1 MNYFTKVLK
10 YGLDYTYY
18 GVLNIVFN
26 ILYAIFSALA
36 FVSFIPMLDV
46 LFKQTKGVY
55 IKPEYFGISN
65 IREYLEDYFNY
76 YISRQL
82 ETDISSTLILVVG
95 IVIFFFLMKNLFNY
109 LALYNI
115 TFVKNG
121 LLKNLRGKLY
131 SKVVSMPISYFLN
144 KKKGDLMSRI
154 TADIL
159 EIQTSYL
166 SILELMV
173 REPLTILFTLI
184 VMFTISPELTLFVIL
199 FIPISGFII
208 SIIGKK
214 LRKDSKEVQQQQSNF
229 LSMIDETISGQ
240 KVIKSFLSE
249 SFFNQ
254 KFDSINEMLYKFSN
268 KVINRKNLAGPFSEF
283 MGILVIGV
291 LLWFGGKMV
300 LINETISGTTFIVFM
315 GLAYNILTPAKNLSK
330 SFYSI
335 KKGNAAAER
344 VFEIIEFKPENDSN
358 RDQLL
363 ETFIDKIEF
372 KNVDFSFGQT
382 KILDKISFTIK
393 KGESV
398 ALVGSSGSGK
408 TTIANLLNGF
418 YNSDSGSISIDGM
431 EISSITRESLYKKIS
446 IVTQESILFNDTIM
460 NNIRIGDLD
469 SIDGDIINAAK
480 EANAHEFILEQNEK
494 YDTNIGDYG
503 GKLSGGQKQRITIA
517 RAMLKSPSILIL
529 DEATSSLD
537 SESEKHVQ
545 SAIENLMNQRTVF
558 VIAHRLSTV
567 HNASKILVLDNGKI
581 VQEGKHEELVNI
593 DGLYKQLHK
602 MQFRT

>member
-10 YGLDYTYY
+10 YGLEYSYFA
-18 GVLNIVFN
+18 VLNILFN

-46 LFKQTKGVY
+46 LFKQTKKVY
-55 IKPEYFGISN
+55 EVPEYSGIGN
-65 IREYLEDYFNY
+65 IREYAENYFNY
-76 YISRQL
+76 YISKQL
-82 ETDISSTLILVVG
+82 ETDISTTLIIVVS
-95 IVIFFFLMKNLFNY
+95 IVIFFFLMKNVFNY
-109 LALYNI
+109 LALFNI

-121 LLKNLRGKLY
+121 LLKKLRESLY
-131 SKVVSMPISYFLN
+131 SKVLVMPIPYFIN

-208 SIIGKK
+208 SIIGKR

-229 LSMIDETISGQ
+229 LSIIDETISGQ

-249 SFFNQ
+249 SFFSR
-254 KFDSINEMLYKFSN
+254 KFDKINHLLYKYSN

-291 LLWFGGKMV
+291 LLWFGGRMV
-300 LINETISGTTFIVFM
+300 LVSESISGTTFIVFM

-344 VFEIIEFKPENDSN
+344 VFEIIEYDKYSNDWTRNIEIEEFK
-358 RDQLL
+358 
-363 ETFIDKIEF
+363 DKISFQDLEF
-372 KNVDFSFGQT
+372 SYGES
-382 KILDKISFTIK
+382 KILDGITFTIK

-408 TTIANLLNGF
+408 STIANLLNGF
-418 YNSDSGSISIDGM
+418 FSADSGSLLIDGIN
-431 EISSITRESLYKKIS
+431 ISDIKRESLYKNIS
-446 IVTQESILFNDTIM
+446 IVTQESILFNDNIF
-460 NNIRIGDLD
+460 NNIKIGNLD
-469 SIDGDIINAAK
+469 AEKEDIIRAAK
-480 EANAHEFILEQNEK
+480 EANAHEFIEEQINGYE
-494 YDTNIGDYG
+494 TVIGDYG
-503 GKLSGGQKQRITIA
+503 NKLSGGQKQRLTIA

-537 SESEKHVQ
+537 SKSEKKIQ
-545 SAIENLMNQRTVF
+545 DAINKLMQGKTSLI
-558 VIAHRLSTV
+558 IAHKFSTIKKCD
-567 HNASKILVLDNGKI
+567 KIILIDKGRI
-581 VQEGKHEELVNI
+581 IAQGTHEELINSNSS
-593 DGLYKQLHK
+593 YKNMNELQI
-602 MQFRT
+602 

>member
-1 MNYFTKVLK
+1 MSYFIRVLK
-10 YGLDYTYY
+10 YGIEYYNY
-18 GVLNIVFN
+18 GVLNIFFN

-46 LFKQTKGVY
+46 LFKQTKTVY
-55 IKPEYFGISN
+55 TEPEYGGFNN
-65 IREYLEDYFNY
+65 ILEYTEDYFNY
-76 YISRQL
+76 YLSNQL

-121 LLKNLRGKLY
+121 LLKNLRENLY
-131 SKVVSMPISYFLN
+131 SKVLNMPISYFLN

-173 REPLTILFTLI
+173 REPLTIIFTLI
-184 VMFTISPELTLFVIL
+184 VMFTISPQLTLFVTI

-229 LSMIDETISGQ
+229 LSIIDETISGQ

-249 SFFNQ
+249 NFFHN
-254 KFDSINEMLYKFSN
+254 KFKSINNLLYRFSN

-300 LINETISGTTFIVFM
+300 LISETISGTTFIVFM

-344 VFEIIEFKPENDSN
+344 VFEIIEYNKNKYDENRTLDFKKFKKNI
-358 RDQLL
+358 
-363 ETFIDKIEF
+363 TFN
-372 KNVDFSFGQT
+372 NVEFSFGEV
-382 KILDKISFTIK
+382 KILDKISFTIN

-418 YNSDSGSISIDGM
+418 FGPTSGNILIDDISISN
-431 EISSITRESLYKKIS
+431 ITKESLYRNIS
-446 IVTQESILFNDTIM
+446 IVTQESILFNDTIL
-460 NNIRIGDLD
+460 NNIRIGNLEA
-469 SIDGDIINAAK
+469 SKEDIIEASK
-480 EANAHEFILEQNEK
+480 EANAHEFIQEQLNS
-494 YDTNIGDYG
+494 YDTTIGDFG
-503 GKLSGGQKQRITIA
+503 NNLSGGQKQRLTIA
-517 RAMLKSPSILIL
+517 RAILKSPSILIL

-537 SESEKHVQ
+537 SESEKKIQ
-545 SAIENLMNQRTVF
+545 NAIDKLMHGKTSLI
-558 VIAHRLSTV
+558 IAHKFSTIKKCD
-567 HNASKILVLDNGKI
+567 KIILIDKGRI
-581 VQEGKHEELVNI
+581 IAQGTHQELINSNSSYKNMNELQI
-593 DGLYKQLHK
+593 
-602 MQFRT
+602 

>member
-46 LFKQTKGVY
+46 LFKQTKEVY
-55 IKPEYFGISN
+55 IEPEYSGISN

-131 SKVVSMPISYFLN
+131 SKVISMPISYFLN

-344 VFEIIEFKPENDSN
+344 VFEIIEFKTENDSN

-363 ETFIDKIEF
+363 ETFKDKIEF
-372 KNVDFSFGQT
+372 KNVDFSYGQS

-393 KGESV
+393 KGQSV

-469 SIDGDIINAAK
+469 SKDGDIINAAK
-480 EANAHEFILEQNEK
+480 EANAHEFILEQSEK

-503 GKLSGGQKQRITIA
+503 GKLSGGQKQRLTIA

-537 SESEKHVQ
+537 SESEKKIQ
-545 SAIENLMNQRTVF
+545 DAIDKLMLDKTSLI
-558 VIAHRLSTV
+558 IAHKFSTIRKCD
-567 HNASKILVLDNGKI
+567 KIILIDKGRI
-581 VQEGKHEELVNI
+581 VAEGTHDELINSNSS
-593 DGLYKQLHK
+593 YKNMNELQ
-602 MQFRT
+602 M

>member
-46 LFKQTKGVY
+46 LFKQTKEVY
-55 IKPEYFGISN
+55 IEPEYSGISN

-131 SKVVSMPISYFLN
+131 SKVISMPISYFLN

-344 VFEIIEFKPENDSN
+344 VFEIIEFKPDNDSN

-363 ETFIDKIEF
+363 ETFKDKIEF
-372 KNVDFSFGQT
+372 KNVDFSYGQS

-393 KGESV
+393 KGQSV

-460 NNIRIGDLD
+460 NNIRIGDLE
-469 SIDGDIINAAK
+469 SIDEDIVNAAK
-480 EANAHEFILEQNEK
+480 EANAHEFILEQSEK

-503 GKLSGGQKQRITIA
+503 GKLSGGQKQRLTIA

-537 SESEKHVQ
+537 SESEKKIQ
-545 SAIENLMNQRTVF
+545 DAIDKLMLDKTSLI
-558 VIAHRLSTV
+558 IAHKFSTIKKCD
-567 HNASKILVLDNGKI
+567 KIILIDKGRILA
-581 VQEGKHEELVNI
+581 EGTHDELINSNSS
-593 DGLYKQLHK
+593 YKNMNELQ
-602 MQFRT
+602 M

>member
-46 LFKQTKGVY
+46 LFKQTKEVY
-55 IKPEYFGISN
+55 IEPEYSGISN

-131 SKVVSMPISYFLN
+131 SKVISMPISYFLN

-344 VFEIIEFKPENDSN
+344 VFEIIEFKPDNDSN

-363 ETFIDKIEF
+363 ETFKDKIEF
-372 KNVDFSFGQT
+372 KNVDFSYGQS

-393 KGESV
+393 KGQSV

-431 EISSITRESLYKKIS
+431 QISSITRESLYKKIS

-480 EANAHEFILEQNEK
+480 EANAHEFILEQSEK

-503 GKLSGGQKQRITIA
+503 GKLSGGQKQRLTIA

-537 SESEKHVQ
+537 SESEKKIQ
-545 SAIENLMNQRTVF
+545 DAIDKLMLDKTSLI
-558 VIAHRLSTV
+558 IAHKFSTIKKCD
-567 HNASKILVLDNGKI
+567 KIILIDKGRI
-581 VQEGKHEELVNI
+581 VAEGTHDELINSNSS
-593 DGLYKQLHK
+593 YKNMNELQ
-602 MQFRT
+602 M

>member
-10 YGLDYTYY
+10 YGLGYTYY

-46 LFKQTKGVY
+46 LFKQTKEVY
-55 IKPEYFGISN
+55 IEPEYSGISN
-65 IREYLEDYFNY
+65 VREYLEDYFNY

-131 SKVVSMPISYFLN
+131 SKVISMPISYFLN

-344 VFEIIEFKPENDSN
+344 VFEIIEFKTENDSN

-363 ETFIDKIEF
+363 ETFKDKIEF
-372 KNVDFSFGQT
+372 KNVDFSYGQS

-393 KGESV
+393 KGQSV

-480 EANAHEFILEQNEK
+480 EANAHEFILEQSEK

-503 GKLSGGQKQRITIA
+503 GKLSGGQKQRLTIA

-537 SESEKHVQ
+537 SESEKKIQ
-545 SAIENLMNQRTVF
+545 DAIEKLMLGKTSLI
-558 VIAHRLSTV
+558 IAHKFSTIKKCD
-567 HNASKILVLDNGKI
+567 KIILIDKGSI
-581 VQEGKHEELVNI
+581 VAEGTHDELINSNSS
-593 DGLYKQLHK
+593 YKNMNELQ
-602 MQFRT
+602 M

>member
-1 MNYFTKVLK
+1 MNYFTRVLK
-10 YGLDYTYY
+10 YGIDYSYF
-18 GVLNIVFN
+18 GLLNILFN

-46 LFKQTKGVY
+46 LFKQTEIVY
-55 IKPEYFGISN
+55 TKPEYTGIGN
-65 IREYLEDYFNY
+65 IREYLESYFNY
-76 YISRQL
+76 YLSNQL
-82 ETDISSTLILVVG
+82 ETDVSSTLIIVVG
-95 IVIFFFLMKNLFNY
+95 IVVFFFLMKNIFNY

-121 LLKNLRGKLY
+121 LLKNLRENLY
-131 SKVVSMPISYFLN
+131 SKVLNMPISYFLN

-184 VMFTISPELTLFVIL
+184 VMFTISPRLTLFVTL

-229 LSMIDETISGQ
+229 LSIIDETISGQ

-249 SFFNQ
+249 SFFLD
-254 KFDSINEMLYKFSN
+254 KFKSINSLLFKFSN

-300 LINETISGTTFIVFM
+300 LISETISGTTFIVFM

-344 VFEIIEFKPENDSN
+344 VFEIIEYNNDRVDQKRDVELIKFENKI
-358 RDQLL
+358 
-363 ETFIDKIEF
+363 TFENIEF
-372 KNVDFSFGQT
+372 NYGDS
-382 KILDKISFTIK
+382 KILDKISFTIN

-408 TTIANLLNGF
+408 TTIANILNGF
-418 YNSDSGSISIDGM
+418 FNPKSGNLLIDNNNISQ
-431 EISSITRESLYKKIS
+431 ITKESLYKNIS
-446 IVTQESILFNDTIM
+446 IVTQESILFNDSIL
-460 NNIRIGDLD
+460 NNIKIGNLD
-469 SIDGDIINAAK
+469 SKKEDVINAAK
-480 EANAHEFILEQNEK
+480 DANAHEFIEQQLDGYN
-494 YDTNIGDYG
+494 TMIGDYG
-503 GKLSGGQKQRITIA
+503 NKLSGGQKQRLTIA

-537 SESEKHVQ
+537 SKSEKKIQ
-545 SAIENLMNQRTVF
+545 DAINKLMQGKTSLI
-558 VIAHRLSTV
+558 IAHKFSTIKKCD
-567 HNASKILVLDNGKI
+567 KIILIDKGKI
-581 VQEGKHEELVNI
+581 IAQGTHEELINSNSS
-593 DGLYKQLHK
+593 YKNMNELQI
-602 MQFRT
+602 

>member
-1 MNYFTKVLK
+1 MNYFIRVLK
-10 YGLDYTYY
+10 YGLEYSYFA
-18 GVLNIVFN
+18 VLNIIFN

-46 LFKQTKGVY
+46 LFKQTKKVY
-55 IKPEYFGISN
+55 EEPVYEGIGN
-65 IREYLEDYFNY
+65 IRKYGENYFNY
-76 YISRQL
+76 YISKQL
-82 ETDISSTLILVVG
+82 EADISTTLIIVVS
-95 IVIFFFLMKNLFNY
+95 IVIFFFLMKNIFNY
-109 LALYNI
+109 LALFNI

-121 LLKNLRGKLY
+121 LLKKLRDNLYL
-131 SKVVSMPISYFLN
+131 KVLAMPIPYFIN

-184 VMFTISPELTLFVIL
+184 VMFTISPELTLFVVL

-229 LSMIDETISGQ
+229 LSIIDETIGGQ

-249 SFFNQ
+249 SFFSN
-254 KFDSINEMLYKFSN
+254 KFDEINNLLYKYSN

-283 MGILVIGV
+283 MGILVIGI
-291 LLWFGGKMV
+291 LLWFGGRMV
-300 LINETISGTTFIVFM
+300 LINESISGTTFIVFM

-344 VFEIIEFKPENDSN
+344 VFEIIDFNKDSSDEDGNIEIKEFK
-358 RDQLL
+358 
-363 ETFIDKIEF
+363 
-372 KNVDFSFGQT
+372 
-382 KILDKISFTIK
+382 DKISFRDLEFSYGESKILDGITFTIN

-418 YNSDSGSISIDGM
+418 FSADSGSLMIDGID
-431 EISSITRESLYKKIS
+431 ISNIKKESLYKNIS
-446 IVTQESILFNDTIM
+446 IVTQESILFNDNIF
-460 NNIRIGDLD
+460 NNIKIGDLD
-469 SIDGDIINAAK
+469 AKEEDIISAAK
-480 EANAHEFILEQNEK
+480 EANAHEFIEEQINGYK
-494 YDTNIGDYG
+494 TVIGDYG
-503 GKLSGGQKQRITIA
+503 NKLSGGQKQRLTIA

-537 SESEKHVQ
+537 SKSEKKIQ
-545 SAIENLMNQRTVF
+545 DAINKLMQGKTSLI
-558 VIAHRLSTV
+558 IAHKFSTIKKCD
-567 HNASKILVLDNGKI
+567 KIILIDKGRI
-581 VQEGKHEELVNI
+581 IAQGTHEELINSNSS
-593 DGLYKQLHK
+593 YKNMNELQI
-602 MQFRT
+602 

>member
-1 MNYFTKVLK
+1 MSYFTRVLK
-10 YGLDYTYY
+10 YGIDYSYY
-18 GVLNIVFN
+18 ALLNVFFN

-46 LFKQTKGVY
+46 LFKQTQKVY
-55 IKPEYFGISN
+55 SKPNFTGIGD
-65 IREYLEDYFNY
+65 IREYAENYFNY
-76 YISRQL
+76 YLSNQL

-95 IVIFFFLMKNLFNY
+95 IVIFFFLMKNIFNY

-121 LLKNLRGKLY
+121 LLKKLRENVY
-131 SKVVSMPISYFLN
+131 SKVLNMPISYFLN

-184 VMFTISPELTLFVIL
+184 VMFTISPKLTLFVTF

-229 LSMIDETISGQ
+229 LSIIDETISGQ

-249 SFFNQ
+249 SFFLN
-254 KFDSINEMLYKFSN
+254 KFKNINNLLYKFSN
-268 KVINRKNLAGPFSEF
+268 KVVNRKNLAGPFSEF

-300 LINETISGTTFIVFM
+300 LISETISGTTFIVFM

-344 VFEIIEFKPENDSN
+344 VFEIILYNKDKLDQKRNVKLEKFENKITFNNVEFNYGEA
-358 RDQLL
+358 
-363 ETFIDKIEF
+363 
-372 KNVDFSFGQT
+372 
-382 KILDKISFTIK
+382 KILDKISFTIN

-418 YNSDSGSISIDGM
+418 FNPKSGNILIDNNNISN
-431 EISSITRESLYKKIS
+431 ITKESLYRNIS
-446 IVTQESILFNDTIM
+446 IVTQESILFNDTIL
-460 NNIRIGDLD
+460 NNIKIGNLD
-469 SIDGDIINAAK
+469 SNKDDVIKAAK
-480 EANAHEFILEQNEK
+480 EANAHEFIMQQLEGYQTK
-494 YDTNIGDYG
+494 IGDYG
-503 GKLSGGQKQRITIA
+503 NKLSGGQKQRLTIA

-537 SESEKHVQ
+537 SKSEKKIQ
-545 SAIENLMNQRTVF
+545 DAIDKLMYGKTSLI
-558 VIAHRLSTV
+558 IAHKFSTIKKCD
-567 HNASKILVLDNGKI
+567 KIILIDKGRI
-581 VQEGKHEELVNI
+581 IAQGTHEELINSNSS
-593 DGLYKQLHK
+593 YKNMNELQI
-602 MQFRT
+602 

>member
-1 MNYFTKVLK
+1 MSYFTRVLK
-10 YGLDYTYY
+10 YGIDYSYY
-18 GVLNIVFN
+18 ALLNVFFN

-46 LFKQTKGVY
+46 LFKQTEKVY
-55 IKPEYFGISN
+55 SKPNYTGIGD
-65 IREYLEDYFNY
+65 IREYAENYFNY
-76 YISRQL
+76 YLSNQL

-95 IVIFFFLMKNLFNY
+95 IVIFFFLMKNIFNY

-121 LLKNLRGKLY
+121 LLKNLRENLY
-131 SKVVSMPISYFLN
+131 SKVLNMPISYFLN

-184 VMFTISPELTLFVIL
+184 VMFTISPKLTLFVTL

-229 LSMIDETISGQ
+229 LSIIDETISGQ

-249 SFFNQ
+249 SFFLN
-254 KFDSINEMLYKFSN
+254 KFKNINNLLYKFSN
-268 KVINRKNLAGPFSEF
+268 KVVNRKNLAGPFSEF

-300 LINETISGTTFIVFM
+300 LISETISGTTFIVFM

-344 VFEIIEFKPENDSN
+344 VFEIILYNKDKLDQKRNVKLEKFENKITFNNVEFNYGEA
-358 RDQLL
+358 
-363 ETFIDKIEF
+363 
-372 KNVDFSFGQT
+372 
-382 KILDKISFTIK
+382 KILDKISFTIN

-418 YNSDSGSISIDGM
+418 FNPKSGNLLIDNNNISN
-431 EISSITRESLYKKIS
+431 ITKESLYRNIS
-446 IVTQESILFNDTIM
+446 IVTQESILFNDTIL
-460 NNIRIGDLD
+460 NNIKIGNLD
-469 SIDGDIINAAK
+469 SNKDDVIKAAK
-480 EANAHEFILEQNEK
+480 EANAHEFIMQQLEGYQTK
-494 YDTNIGDYG
+494 IGDYG
-503 GKLSGGQKQRITIA
+503 NKLSGGQKQRLTIA

-537 SESEKHVQ
+537 SKSEKKIQ
-545 SAIENLMNQRTVF
+545 DAIDKLMYGKTSLI
-558 VIAHRLSTV
+558 IAHKFSTIKKCD
-567 HNASKILVLDNGKI
+567 KIILIDKGRI
-581 VQEGKHEELVNI
+581 IAQGTHEELINSNSS
-593 DGLYKQLHK
+593 YKNMNELQI
-602 MQFRT
+602 

>member
-10 YGLDYTYY
+10 YGLGYTYY

-46 LFKQTKGVY
+46 LFKQTKDVY
-55 IKPEYFGISN
+55 IEPEYSGISN

-131 SKVVSMPISYFLN
+131 SKVISMPISYFLN

-344 VFEIIEFKPENDSN
+344 VFEIIEFKTENDSN

-363 ETFIDKIEF
+363 ETFKDKIEF
-372 KNVDFSFGQT
+372 KNVDFSYGQS

-393 KGESV
+393 KGQSV

-537 SESEKHVQ
+537 SESEKKIQ
-545 SAIENLMNQRTVF
+545 DAIDKLMLDKTSLI
-558 VIAHRLSTV
+558 IAHKFSTIRKCD
-567 HNASKILVLDNGKI
+567 KIILIDKGRI
-581 VQEGKHEELVNI
+581 VAEGTHDELINSNSS
-593 DGLYKQLHK
+593 YKNMNELQ
-602 MQFRT
+602 M

>member
-1 MNYFTKVLK
+1 MNYFIRVLK
-10 YGLDYTYY
+10 YGLDYSYFAL
-18 GVLNIVFN
+18 LNILFN

-46 LFKQTKGVY
+46 LFKQTKKVY
-55 IKPEYFGISN
+55 VEPNYTGIGN
-65 IREYLEDYFNY
+65 IREYAENYFNF
-76 YISRQL
+76 YISKQL
-82 ETDISSTLILVVG
+82 EADISTTLIIVVG
-95 IVIFFFLMKNLFNY
+95 IVIFFFLMKNFFNY

-121 LLKNLRGKLY
+121 LLKKLRENLY
-131 SKVVSMPISYFLN
+131 SKVLVMPIPYFLN

-199 FIPISGFII
+199 FIPVSGFII

-229 LSMIDETISGQ
+229 LSIIDETISGQ
-240 KVIKSFLSE
+240 KVIKSFVSE
-249 SFFNQ
+249 SFFSK
-254 KFDSINEMLYKFSN
+254 KFNEINNLLYKYSN

-283 MGILVIGV
+283 MGILVIGI
-291 LLWFGGKMV
+291 LLWFGGRMV
-300 LINETISGTTFIVFM
+300 LINESISGTTFIVFM

-344 VFEIIEFKPENDSN
+344 VFEIIEYNKGSNDKSRN
-358 RDQLL
+358 IEL
-363 ETFIDKIEF
+363 EEF
-372 KNVDFSFGQT
+372 K
-382 KILDKISFTIK
+382 DKISFKDLKFSYGKSKILDGISFSIN

-418 YNSDSGSISIDGM
+418 FSADSGSLLIDGIN
-431 EISSITRESLYKKIS
+431 ISNIKRESLYKNIS
-446 IVTQESILFNDTIM
+446 IVTQESILFNDNIF
-460 NNIRIGDLD
+460 NNIKIGDLD
-469 SIDGDIINAAK
+469 AKEEDIISAAK
-480 EANAHEFILEQNEK
+480 EANAHEFIEEQIDG
-494 YDTNIGDYG
+494 YDTVIGDYG
-503 GKLSGGQKQRITIA
+503 NKLSGGQKQRLTIA

-537 SESEKHVQ
+537 SKSEKKIQ
-545 SAIENLMNQRTVF
+545 DAINKLMQGKTSLI
-558 VIAHRLSTV
+558 IAHKFSTIKKCD
-567 HNASKILVLDNGKI
+567 KIILLDKGRI
-581 VQEGKHEELVNI
+581 VAQGTHEELINSNSS
-593 DGLYKQLHK
+593 YKNMNELQI
-602 MQFRT
+602 

>member
-1 MNYFTKVLK
+1 MSYFTRVLK
-10 YGLDYTYY
+10 YGLDYSYFA
-18 GVLNIVFN
+18 VLNIIFN

-46 LFKQTKGVY
+46 LFKQTKKVY
-55 IKPEYFGISN
+55 IEPEYTGISD
-65 IREYLEDYFNY
+65 IREYAENYFNY
-76 YISRQL
+76 YISKQL
-82 ETDISSTLILVVG
+82 ETDISSTLIIVVS
-95 IVIFFFLMKNLFNY
+95 IVIFFFLMKNIFNY

-121 LLKNLRGKLY
+121 LLKKLRENLY
-131 SKVVSMPISYFLN
+131 SKVLLMPISYFLN

-184 VMFTISPELTLFVIL
+184 VMFTISPSLTLFVIL

-229 LSMIDETISGQ
+229 LSIIDETISGQ
-240 KVIKSFLSE
+240 KVIKSFISE
-249 SFFNQ
+249 SFFLK
-254 KFDSINEMLYKFSN
+254 KFDEINNLLFRYSN
-268 KVINRKNLAGPFSEF
+268 KVVNRKNLAGPFSEF

-300 LINETISGTTFIVFM
+300 LINASISGTTFIVFM

-344 VFEIIEFKPENDSN
+344 VFEIIEYSKEINDQRRS
-358 RDQLL
+358 
-363 ETFIDKIEF
+363 IDMNEF
-372 KNVDFSFGQT
+372 KN
-382 KILDKISFTIK
+382 KISFNDLEFSYGESKIIDKLSFTIN
-393 KGESV
+393 KGESI

-418 YNSDSGSISIDGM
+418 FNANSGNIIIDG
-431 EISSITRESLYKKIS
+431 INITDIKRESLYKNIS
-446 IVTQESILFNDTIM
+446 IVTQESILFNDTIF
-460 NNIRIGDLD
+460 NNIKIGNLD
-469 SIDGDIINAAK
+469 SNREDIISAAK
-480 EANAHEFILEQNEK
+480 EANAHNFIKDQVNG
-494 YDTNIGDYG
+494 YDTVIGDYG
-503 GKLSGGQKQRITIA
+503 NKLSGGQKQRLTIA

-537 SESEKHVQ
+537 SESEKKIQ
-545 SAIENLMNQRTVF
+545 DAINKLMYGKTSLI
-558 VIAHRLSTV
+558 IAHKFSTIKKCD
-567 HNASKILVLDNGKI
+567 KIILIDKGRI
-581 VQEGKHEELVNI
+581 VAQGTHDELINSNS
-593 DGLYKQLHK
+593 LYKNMNELQI
-602 MQFRT
+602 

>member
-10 YGLDYTYY
+10 YGLEYSYFA
-18 GVLNIVFN
+18 VLNILFN

-46 LFKQTKGVY
+46 LFKQTKKVY
-55 IKPEYFGISN
+55 EVPEYSGIGN
-65 IREYLEDYFNY
+65 IREYAENYFNY
-76 YISRQL
+76 YISKQL
-82 ETDISSTLILVVG
+82 ETDISTTLIIVVS
-95 IVIFFFLMKNLFNY
+95 IVIFFFLMKNVFNY
-109 LALYNI
+109 LALFNI

-121 LLKNLRGKLY
+121 LLKKLRERLY
-131 SKVVSMPISYFLN
+131 SKVLVMPIPYFIN

-208 SIIGKK
+208 SIIGKR

-229 LSMIDETISGQ
+229 LSIIDETISGQ

-249 SFFNQ
+249 SFFSR
-254 KFDSINEMLYKFSN
+254 KFDKINHLLYKYSN

-291 LLWFGGKMV
+291 LLWFGGRMV
-300 LINETISGTTFIVFM
+300 LVSESISGTTFIVFM

-344 VFEIIEFKPENDSN
+344 VFEIIEYDKYSNDGTRNIEIEEFK
-358 RDQLL
+358 
-363 ETFIDKIEF
+363 DKISFQDLEF
-372 KNVDFSFGQT
+372 SYGES
-382 KILDKISFTIK
+382 KILDGITFTIK

-408 TTIANLLNGF
+408 STIANLLNGF
-418 YNSDSGSISIDGM
+418 FSADSGSLLIDGIN
-431 EISSITRESLYKKIS
+431 ISDIKRESLYKNIS
-446 IVTQESILFNDTIM
+446 IVTQESILFNDNIF
-460 NNIRIGDLD
+460 NNIKIGNLD
-469 SIDGDIINAAK
+469 AEKEDIISAAK
-480 EANAHEFILEQNEK
+480 EANAHEFIEEQINGYE
-494 YDTNIGDYG
+494 TVIGDYG
-503 GKLSGGQKQRITIA
+503 NKLSGGQKQRLTIA

-537 SESEKHVQ
+537 SKSEKKIQ
-545 SAIENLMNQRTVF
+545 DAINKLMQGKTSLI
-558 VIAHRLSTV
+558 IAHKFSTIKKCD
-567 HNASKILVLDNGKI
+567 KIILIDKGRI
-581 VQEGKHEELVNI
+581 IAQGTHEELINSNSS
-593 DGLYKQLHK
+593 YKNMNELQI
-602 MQFRT
+602 

>member
-10 YGLDYTYY
+10 YGLEYSYFA
-18 GVLNIVFN
+18 VLNILFN

-46 LFKQTKGVY
+46 LFKQTKKVY
-55 IKPEYFGISN
+55 EAPVYSGIGN
-65 IREYLEDYFNY
+65 IREYAENYFNY
-76 YISRQL
+76 YISKQL
-82 ETDISSTLILVVG
+82 ETDISTTLIIVVS
-95 IVIFFFLMKNLFNY
+95 IVIFFFLMKNVFNY
-109 LALYNI
+109 LALFNI

-121 LLKNLRGKLY
+121 LLKKLRERLY
-131 SKVVSMPISYFLN
+131 SKVLVMPIPYFIN

-208 SIIGKK
+208 SIIGKR

-229 LSMIDETISGQ
+229 LSIIDETISGQ

-249 SFFNQ
+249 SFFSR
-254 KFDSINEMLYKFSN
+254 KFDKINHLLYKYSN

-291 LLWFGGKMV
+291 LLWFGGRMV
-300 LINETISGTTFIVFM
+300 LVSESISGTTFIVFM

-344 VFEIIEFKPENDSN
+344 VFEIIEYDKYSNDRTRNIEIEEFK
-358 RDQLL
+358 
-363 ETFIDKIEF
+363 DKISFQDLEF
-372 KNVDFSFGQT
+372 SYGES
-382 KILDKISFTIK
+382 KILDGITFTIK

-408 TTIANLLNGF
+408 STIANLLNGF
-418 YNSDSGSISIDGM
+418 FSADSGSLLIDGIN
-431 EISSITRESLYKKIS
+431 ISDIKRESLYKNIS
-446 IVTQESILFNDTIM
+446 IVTQESILFNDNIF
-460 NNIRIGDLD
+460 NNIKIGNLD
-469 SIDGDIINAAK
+469 AEKEDIIRAAK
-480 EANAHEFILEQNEK
+480 EANAHEFIEEQINGYE
-494 YDTNIGDYG
+494 TVIGDYG
-503 GKLSGGQKQRITIA
+503 NKLSGGQKQRLTIA

-537 SESEKHVQ
+537 SKSEKKIQ
-545 SAIENLMNQRTVF
+545 DAINKLMQGKTSLI
-558 VIAHRLSTV
+558 IAHKFSTIKKCD
-567 HNASKILVLDNGKI
+567 KIILIDKGRI
-581 VQEGKHEELVNI
+581 IAQGTHEELINSNSS
-593 DGLYKQLHK
+593 YKNMNELQI
-602 MQFRT
+602 

>member
-46 LFKQTKGVY
+46 LFKQTKEVY
-55 IKPEYFGISN
+55 IEPEYSGISN

-131 SKVVSMPISYFLN
+131 SKVISMPISYFLN

-344 VFEIIEFKPENDSN
+344 VFEIIEFKPDNDSN

-363 ETFIDKIEF
+363 ETFKDKIEF
-372 KNVDFSFGQT
+372 KNVDFSYGQS

-393 KGESV
+393 KGQSV

-418 YNSDSGSISIDGM
+418 YNSESGSISIDGM

-480 EANAHEFILEQNEK
+480 EANAHEFILEQSEK

-503 GKLSGGQKQRITIA
+503 GKLSGGQKQRLTIA

-537 SESEKHVQ
+537 SESEKKIQ
-545 SAIENLMNQRTVF
+545 DAIDKLMLDKTSLI
-558 VIAHRLSTV
+558 IAHKFSTIRKCD
-567 HNASKILVLDNGKI
+567 KIILIDKGRI
-581 VQEGKHEELVNI
+581 VAEGTHDELINSNSS
-593 DGLYKQLHK
+593 YKNMNELQ
-602 MQFRT
+602 M

>member
-1 MNYFTKVLK
+1 MSYFTRVLK
-10 YGLDYTYY
+10 YGIEYYNY
-18 GVLNIVFN
+18 GVLNILFN

-46 LFKQTKGVY
+46 LFKQTKTVY
-55 IKPEYFGISN
+55 TEPKYVGFSN
-65 IREYLEDYFNY
+65 ILEYTEDYFNY
-76 YISRQL
+76 YLSNQL

-121 LLKNLRGKLY
+121 LLKNLRENLY
-131 SKVVSMPISYFLN
+131 SKVLNMPISYFLN

-173 REPLTILFTLI
+173 REPLTIIFTLI
-184 VMFTISPELTLFVIL
+184 VMFTISPQLTLFVTL

-229 LSMIDETISGQ
+229 LSIIDETISGQ

-249 SFFNQ
+249 NFFHN
-254 KFDSINEMLYKFSN
+254 KFKSINNLLYRFSN

-344 VFEIIEFKPENDSN
+344 VFEIIEYNKNKYDENRTLDFKKFKKNI
-358 RDQLL
+358 
-363 ETFIDKIEF
+363 TFNNVEF
-372 KNVDFSFGQT
+372 SYGEL
-382 KILDKISFTIK
+382 KILDKISFTIN

-418 YNSDSGSISIDGM
+418 FGPTSGNILIDDISISN
-431 EISSITRESLYKKIS
+431 ITKESLYRNIS
-446 IVTQESILFNDTIM
+446 IVTQESILFNDTIL
-460 NNIRIGDLD
+460 NNIRIGNLEA
-469 SIDGDIINAAK
+469 SKEDIIEASK
-480 EANAHEFILEQNEK
+480 EANAHEFIQEQLNS
-494 YDTNIGDYG
+494 YDTTIGDYG
-503 GKLSGGQKQRITIA
+503 NNLSGGQKQRLTIA

-537 SESEKHVQ
+537 SESEKKIQ
-545 SAIENLMNQRTVF
+545 NAIDKLMHGKTSLI
-558 VIAHRLSTV
+558 IAHKFSTIKKCD
-567 HNASKILVLDNGKI
+567 KIILIDKGRI
-581 VQEGKHEELVNI
+581 IAQGTHQELINSNSSYKNMNELQI
-593 DGLYKQLHK
+593 
-602 MQFRT
+602 

>member
-1 MNYFTKVLK
+1 MNYFTRVLK
-10 YGLDYTYY
+10 YGLDYTFY

-46 LFKQTKGVY
+46 LFKQTKEVY
-55 IKPEYFGISN
+55 VEPEYSGISN

-109 LALYNI
+109 FALYNI

-131 SKVVSMPISYFLN
+131 SRVISMPISYFSN

-184 VMFTISPELTLFVIL
+184 VMLTISPELTLFVIL

-344 VFEIIEFKPENDSN
+344 VFEIIEFKPDNDSN
-358 RDQLL
+358 RDQLIK
-363 ETFIDKIEF
+363 TFNDKIEF
-372 KNVDFSFGQT
+372 KKVDFSYGQS

-393 KGESV
+393 KGQSV

-418 YNSDSGSISIDGM
+418 YNSDSGSISIDGK
-431 EISSITRESLYKKIS
+431 EISSITRESLYKNIS

-469 SIDGDIINAAK
+469 STDEDIVNAAK
-480 EANAHEFILEQNEK
+480 EANAHEFILEQSEK

-503 GKLSGGQKQRITIA
+503 GKLSGGQKQRLTIA

-537 SESEKHVQ
+537 SESEKKIQ
-545 SAIENLMNQRTVF
+545 DAIDKLMVDKTSLI
-558 VIAHRLSTV
+558 IAHKFSTIKKCD
-567 HNASKILVLDNGKI
+567 KIILIDKGRILA
-581 VQEGKHEELVNI
+581 EGTHDELINSNSS
-593 DGLYKQLHK
+593 YKNMNELQ
-602 MQFRT
+602 M

>member
-1 MNYFTKVLK
+1 MSYFTRVLK
-10 YGLDYTYY
+10 YGIKYYNY
-18 GVLNIVFN
+18 GVLNIFFN

-46 LFKQTKGVY
+46 LFKQTKTVY
-55 IKPEYFGISN
+55 TEPEYGGLNN
-65 IREYLEDYFNY
+65 ILEYTEDYFNY
-76 YISRQL
+76 YLSNQL
-82 ETDISSTLILVVG
+82 ETDISSTLIIVVG

-121 LLKNLRGKLY
+121 LLKNLRENLY
-131 SKVVSMPISYFLN
+131 SKVLNMPISYFLN

-173 REPLTILFTLI
+173 REPLTIIFTLI
-184 VMFTISPELTLFVIL
+184 VMFTISPQLTLFVTL

-229 LSMIDETISGQ
+229 LSIIDETISGQ

-249 SFFNQ
+249 NFFHN
-254 KFDSINEMLYKFSN
+254 KFKSINNLLYRFSN

-300 LINETISGTTFIVFM
+300 LISETISGTTFIVFM

-344 VFEIIEFKPENDSN
+344 VFEIIEYNKNKYDENRTLDFKKFKKNI
-358 RDQLL
+358 
-363 ETFIDKIEF
+363 TFN
-372 KNVDFSFGQT
+372 NVEFSFGEV
-382 KILDKISFTIK
+382 KILDKISFTIN

-418 YNSDSGSISIDGM
+418 FGPTSGNILIDDISISN
-431 EISSITRESLYKKIS
+431 ITKESLYRNIS
-446 IVTQESILFNDTIM
+446 IVTQESILFNDTIL
-460 NNIRIGDLD
+460 NNIRIGNLEA
-469 SIDGDIINAAK
+469 SKEDIIEASK
-480 EANAHEFILEQNEK
+480 EANAHEFIQEQLNS
-494 YDTNIGDYG
+494 YDTTIGDFG
-503 GKLSGGQKQRITIA
+503 NNLSGGQKQRLTIA
-517 RAMLKSPSILIL
+517 RAILKSPSILIL

-537 SESEKHVQ
+537 SESEKKIQ
-545 SAIENLMNQRTVF
+545 NAIDKLMHGKTSLI
-558 VIAHRLSTV
+558 IAHKFSTIKKCD
-567 HNASKILVLDNGKI
+567 KIILIDKGRI
-581 VQEGKHEELVNI
+581 IAQGTHQELINSNSSYKNMNELQI
-593 DGLYKQLHK
+593 
-602 MQFRT
+602 

>member
-1 MNYFTKVLK
+1 MNYFTRVLK

-18 GVLNIVFN
+18 GVLNIIFN

-46 LFKQTKGVY
+46 LFKQTKDVY
-55 IKPEYFGISN
+55 TEPEYSGISN

-131 SKVVSMPISYFLN
+131 SRVISMPISYFLN

-184 VMFTISPELTLFVIL
+184 VMFTISPALTLFVIL

-249 SFFNQ
+249 SYFNQ
-254 KFDSINEMLYKFSN
+254 KFNSINKMLYKFSN

-344 VFEIIEFKPENDSN
+344 VFEIIEFQADNDSN

-363 ETFIDKIEF
+363 ETFNDKIEF
-372 KNVDFSFGQT
+372 KNVDFSYGQT
-382 KILDKISFTIK
+382 KILDKISFSIK

-418 YNSDSGSISIDGM
+418 YNSNSGSISIDGM
-431 EISSITRESLYKKIS
+431 EISSITRDSLYKNIS

-469 SIDGDIINAAK
+469 SMDEDIVNAAK
-480 EANAHEFILEQNEK
+480 EANAHEFIIQQIEQ

-503 GKLSGGQKQRITIA
+503 GKLSGGQKQRLTIA

-537 SESEKHVQ
+537 SESEKKIQ
-545 SAIENLMNQRTVF
+545 DAIDKLMLDKTSLI
-558 VIAHRLSTV
+558 IAHKFSTIKKCD
-567 HNASKILVLDNGKI
+567 KIILIDKGRI
-581 VQEGKHEELVNI
+581 VAEGTHDELINSNSS
-593 DGLYKQLHK
+593 YKNMNELQ
-602 MQFRT
+602 M

>member
-1 MNYFTKVLK
+1 MNYFTRVLK

-46 LFKQTKGVY
+46 LFKQTKEVY
-55 IKPEYFGISN
+55 IEPEYSGISN
-65 IREYLEDYFNY
+65 IKEYLEDYFNY

-131 SKVVSMPISYFLN
+131 SRVISMPISYFSN

-184 VMFTISPELTLFVIL
+184 VMLTISPELTLFVIL

-344 VFEIIEFKPENDSN
+344 VFEIIEFKPDNDSN

-363 ETFIDKIEF
+363 KTFNDKIEF
-372 KNVDFSFGQT
+372 KKVDFSYGQS
-382 KILDKISFTIK
+382 KILDKISFTIQ
-393 KGESV
+393 KGQSV

-431 EISSITRESLYKKIS
+431 EISSITRESLYKNIS

-469 SIDGDIINAAK
+469 STDEDIVNAAK
-480 EANAHEFILEQNEK
+480 EANAHEFILEQSEK

-503 GKLSGGQKQRITIA
+503 GKLSGGQKQRLTIA

-537 SESEKHVQ
+537 SESEKKIQ
-545 SAIENLMNQRTVF
+545 DAIDKLMVDKTSLI
-558 VIAHRLSTV
+558 IAHKFSTIKKCD
-567 HNASKILVLDNGKI
+567 KIILIDKGRILA
-581 VQEGKHEELVNI
+581 EGTHDELINSNSS
-593 DGLYKQLHK
+593 YKNMNELQ
-602 MQFRT
+602 M

>member
-1 MNYFTKVLK
+1 MSYFTRVLK
-10 YGLDYTYY
+10 YGIDYSYF
-18 GVLNIVFN
+18 GLLNIVFN

-46 LFKQTKGVY
+46 LFKQTEIVFT
-55 IKPEYFGISN
+55 KPEYTGIGN
-65 IREYLEDYFNY
+65 IREYLVSYFNY
-76 YISRQL
+76 YLSNQL
-82 ETDISSTLILVVG
+82 ENDVSTTLVIVVG
-95 IVIFFFLMKNLFNY
+95 IVVFFFLMKNIFNY

-121 LLKNLRGKLY
+121 LLKNLRKNLY
-131 SKVVSMPISYFLN
+131 SKVLNMPISYFLN

-184 VMFTISPELTLFVIL
+184 VMFTISPRLTLFVTL

-229 LSMIDETISGQ
+229 LSIIDETISGQ

-249 SFFNQ
+249 SFFLE
-254 KFDSINEMLYKFSN
+254 KFKSINSLLFKFSN

-300 LINETISGTTFIVFM
+300 LISETISGTTFIVFM

-344 VFEIIEFKPENDSN
+344 VFEIIEYNNDRVDQKRDVELIKFENKI
-358 RDQLL
+358 
-363 ETFIDKIEF
+363 TFENIEF
-372 KNVDFSFGQT
+372 NYGDS
-382 KILDKISFTIK
+382 KILDKISFTIN

-408 TTIANLLNGF
+408 TTIANILNGF
-418 YNSDSGSISIDGM
+418 FNPKSGNLLIDNNNISQ
-431 EISSITRESLYKKIS
+431 ITKESLYKNIS
-446 IVTQESILFNDTIM
+446 IVTQESILFNDSIL
-460 NNIRIGDLD
+460 NNIKIGNLD
-469 SIDGDIINAAK
+469 SKKEDVINAAK
-480 EANAHEFILEQNEK
+480 EANAHEFIEQQLDGYN
-494 YDTNIGDYG
+494 TMIGDYG
-503 GKLSGGQKQRITIA
+503 NKLSGGQKQRLTIA

-537 SESEKHVQ
+537 SKSEKKIQ
-545 SAIENLMNQRTVF
+545 DAINKLMQGKTSLI
-558 VIAHRLSTV
+558 IAHKFSTIKKCD
-567 HNASKILVLDNGKI
+567 KIILIDKGKI
-581 VQEGKHEELVNI
+581 IAQGTHEELINSNSS
-593 DGLYKQLHK
+593 YKNMNELQI
-602 MQFRT
+602 

>member
-1 MNYFTKVLK
+1 MNYFTRVLK
-10 YGLDYTYY
+10 YGIDYSYF
-18 GVLNIVFN
+18 GLLNILLN

-46 LFKQTKGVY
+46 LFKQTEIVY
-55 IKPEYFGISN
+55 TKPEYTGIGN
-65 IREYLEDYFNY
+65 IREYLESYFNY
-76 YISRQL
+76 YLSNQL
-82 ETDISSTLILVVG
+82 ETDVSSTLIIVVG
-95 IVIFFFLMKNLFNY
+95 IVVFFFLMKNIFNY

-121 LLKNLRGKLY
+121 LLKNLRENLY
-131 SKVVSMPISYFLN
+131 SKVLNMPISYFLN

-184 VMFTISPELTLFVIL
+184 VMFTISPRLTLFVTL

-229 LSMIDETISGQ
+229 LSIIDETISGQ

-249 SFFNQ
+249 SFFLD
-254 KFDSINEMLYKFSN
+254 KFKSINSLLFKFSN

-300 LINETISGTTFIVFM
+300 LISETISGTTFIVFM

-344 VFEIIEFKPENDSN
+344 VFEIIEYNNDRVDQKRDVELIKFENKI
-358 RDQLL
+358 
-363 ETFIDKIEF
+363 TFENIEF
-372 KNVDFSFGQT
+372 NYGDS
-382 KILDKISFTIK
+382 KILDKISFTIN

-408 TTIANLLNGF
+408 TTIANILNGF
-418 YNSDSGSISIDGM
+418 FNPKSGNLLIDNNNISQ
-431 EISSITRESLYKKIS
+431 ITKESLYKNIS
-446 IVTQESILFNDTIM
+446 IVTQESILFNDSIL
-460 NNIRIGDLD
+460 NNIKIGNLD
-469 SIDGDIINAAK
+469 SKKEDVINAAK
-480 EANAHEFILEQNEK
+480 EANAHEFIEQQLDGYN
-494 YDTNIGDYG
+494 TMIGDYG
-503 GKLSGGQKQRITIA
+503 NKLSGGQKQRLTIA

-537 SESEKHVQ
+537 SKSEKKIQ
-545 SAIENLMNQRTVF
+545 DAINKLMQGKTSLI
-558 VIAHRLSTV
+558 IAHKFSTIKKCD
-567 HNASKILVLDNGKI
+567 KIILIDKGKI
-581 VQEGKHEELVNI
+581 IAQGTHEELINSNSS
-593 DGLYKQLHK
+593 YKNMNELQI
-602 MQFRT
+602 

>member
-46 LFKQTKGVY
+46 LFKQTKDVY
-55 IKPEYFGISN
+55 IEPEYSGISN

-121 LLKNLRGKLY
+121 LLKNLRGRLY
-131 SKVVSMPISYFLN
+131 SRVISMPISYFLN

-344 VFEIIEFKPENDSN
+344 VFEIIEFKLDNDSN

-363 ETFIDKIEF
+363 ETFKDKIEF
-372 KNVDFSFGQT
+372 KNVDFSYGQS
-382 KILDKISFTIK
+382 KILEKVSFTIK
-393 KGESV
+393 KGQSV

-418 YNSDSGSISIDGM
+418 FNSDSGLITIDGM
-431 EISSITRESLYKKIS
+431 EISSITRESLYKNIS

-469 SIDGDIINAAK
+469 STDEDIVNAAK
-480 EANAHEFILEQNEK
+480 EANAHEFILEQSEK

-503 GKLSGGQKQRITIA
+503 GKLSGGQKQRLTIA

-537 SESEKHVQ
+537 SESEKKIQ
-545 SAIENLMNQRTVF
+545 DAIDKLMVDKTSLI
-558 VIAHRLSTV
+558 IAHKFSTIKKCD
-567 HNASKILVLDNGKI
+567 KIILIDKGRI
-581 VQEGKHEELVNI
+581 VAEGTHDELINSNSS
-593 DGLYKQLHK
+593 YKNMNELQ
-602 MQFRT
+602 M

>member
-1 MNYFTKVLK
+1 MSYFTRVLK
-10 YGLDYTYY
+10 YGIEYYYY
-18 GVLNIVFN
+18 GVLNILFN

-46 LFKQTKGVY
+46 LFKQTKTVY
-55 IKPEYFGISN
+55 TEPKYVGFSN
-65 IREYLEDYFNY
+65 ILEYTEDYFNY
-76 YISRQL
+76 YLSNQL

-121 LLKNLRGKLY
+121 LLKNLRENLY
-131 SKVVSMPISYFLN
+131 SKVLNMPISYFLN

-173 REPLTILFTLI
+173 REPLTIIFTLI
-184 VMFTISPELTLFVIL
+184 VMFTISPQLTLFVTL

-229 LSMIDETISGQ
+229 LSIIDETISGQ

-249 SFFNQ
+249 NFFHN
-254 KFDSINEMLYKFSN
+254 KFKSINNLLYRFSN

-344 VFEIIEFKPENDSN
+344 VFEIIEYNKNKYDENRTLDFKKFKKNI
-358 RDQLL
+358 
-363 ETFIDKIEF
+363 TFNNVEF
-372 KNVDFSFGQT
+372 SYGEV
-382 KILDKISFTIK
+382 KILDKISFTIN

-418 YNSDSGSISIDGM
+418 FGPTSGNILIDDISISN
-431 EISSITRESLYKKIS
+431 ITKESLYRNIS
-446 IVTQESILFNDTIM
+446 IVTQESILFNDTIL
-460 NNIRIGDLD
+460 NNIRIGNLEA
-469 SIDGDIINAAK
+469 SKEDIIEASK
-480 EANAHEFILEQNEK
+480 EANAHEFIQEQLNS
-494 YDTNIGDYG
+494 YDTTIGDYG
-503 GKLSGGQKQRITIA
+503 NNLSGGQKQRLTIA

-537 SESEKHVQ
+537 SESEKKIQ
-545 SAIENLMNQRTVF
+545 NAIDKLMHGKTSLI
-558 VIAHRLSTV
+558 IAHKFSTIKKCD
-567 HNASKILVLDNGKI
+567 KIILIDKGRI
-581 VQEGKHEELVNI
+581 IAQGTHQELINSNSSYKNMNELQI
-593 DGLYKQLHK
+593 
-602 MQFRT
+602 

>member
-1 MNYFTKVLK
+1 MSYFTRVLK
-10 YGLDYTYY
+10 YGIDYSYY
-18 GVLNIVFN
+18 ALLNVFFN

-46 LFKQTKGVY
+46 LFKQTKTVY
-55 IKPEYFGISN
+55 TKPKYVGFSN
-65 IREYLEDYFNY
+65 ILEYTEDYFNY
-76 YISRQL
+76 YLSNQL

-121 LLKNLRGKLY
+121 LLKNLRENLY
-131 SKVVSMPISYFLN
+131 SKVLNMPISYFLN

-173 REPLTILFTLI
+173 REPLTIIFTLI
-184 VMFTISPELTLFVIL
+184 VMFTISPQLTLFVTL

-229 LSMIDETISGQ
+229 LSIIDETISGQ

-249 SFFNQ
+249 NFFHN
-254 KFDSINEMLYKFSN
+254 KFKSINNLLYRFSN

-300 LINETISGTTFIVFM
+300 LISETISGTTFIVFM

-344 VFEIIEFKPENDSN
+344 VFEIIEYNKNKYDENRTLDFKKFKKNI
-358 RDQLL
+358 
-363 ETFIDKIEF
+363 TFNNVEF
-372 KNVDFSFGQT
+372 SYGEV
-382 KILDKISFTIK
+382 KILDKISFTIN

-418 YNSDSGSISIDGM
+418 FGPTSGNILIDDISISN
-431 EISSITRESLYKKIS
+431 ITKESLYRNIS
-446 IVTQESILFNDTIM
+446 IVTQESILFNDTIL
-460 NNIRIGDLD
+460 NNIRIGNLEA
-469 SIDGDIINAAK
+469 SKEDIIEASK
-480 EANAHEFILEQNEK
+480 EANAHEFIQEQLNS
-494 YDTNIGDYG
+494 YDTTIGDYG
-503 GKLSGGQKQRITIA
+503 NNLSGGQKQRLTIA

-537 SESEKHVQ
+537 SESEKKIQ
-545 SAIENLMNQRTVF
+545 NAIDKLMHGKTSLI
-558 VIAHRLSTV
+558 IAHKFSTIKKCD
-567 HNASKILVLDNGKI
+567 KIILIDKGRI
-581 VQEGKHEELVNI
+581 IAQGTHQELINSNSSYKNMNELQI
-593 DGLYKQLHK
+593 
-602 MQFRT
+602 

>member
-10 YGLDYTYY
+10 YGLGYTYY

-46 LFKQTKGVY
+46 LFKQTKEVY
-55 IKPEYFGISN
+55 IEPEYSGISN

-131 SKVVSMPISYFLN
+131 SKVISMPISYFLN

-344 VFEIIEFKPENDSN
+344 VFEIIEFKTENDSN

-363 ETFIDKIEF
+363 ETFKDKIEF
-372 KNVDFSFGQT
+372 KNVDFSYGQS

-393 KGESV
+393 KGQSV

-537 SESEKHVQ
+537 SESEKKIQ
-545 SAIENLMNQRTVF
+545 DAIDKLMLDKTSLI
-558 VIAHRLSTV
+558 IAHKFSTIRKCD
-567 HNASKILVLDNGKI
+567 KIILIDKGRI
-581 VQEGKHEELVNI
+581 VAEGTHDELINSNSS
-593 DGLYKQLHK
+593 YKNMNELQ
-602 MQFRT
+602 M

>member
-1 MNYFTKVLK
+1 MNYFTRVLK
-10 YGLDYTYY
+10 YGLDYSYFA
-18 GVLNIVFN
+18 VLNIIFN

-46 LFKQTKGVY
+46 LFKQTKKVY
-55 IKPEYFGISN
+55 IEPEYTGISD
-65 IREYLEDYFNY
+65 IREYAENYFNY
-76 YISRQL
+76 YISKQL
-82 ETDISSTLILVVG
+82 ETDISSTLIIVVS
-95 IVIFFFLMKNLFNY
+95 IVIFFFLMKNIFNY

-121 LLKNLRGKLY
+121 LLKKLRENLY
-131 SKVVSMPISYFLN
+131 SKVLLMPISYFLN

-184 VMFTISPELTLFVIL
+184 VMFTISPSLTFFVIL
-199 FIPISGFII
+199 FIPISGFVI

-214 LRKDSKEVQQQQSNF
+214 LRKDSKEVQLQQSNF
-229 LSMIDETISGQ
+229 LSIIDETISGQ
-240 KVIKSFLSE
+240 KVIKSFISE
-249 SFFNQ
+249 SFFLK
-254 KFDSINEMLYKFSN
+254 KFDEINNLLFRYSN
-268 KVINRKNLAGPFSEF
+268 KVLNRKNLAGPFSEF

-300 LINETISGTTFIVFM
+300 LINASISGTTFIVFM

-344 VFEIIEFKPENDSN
+344 VFEIIEYSKEID
-358 RDQLL
+358 DQGRS
-363 ETFIDKIEF
+363 IDMNEF
-372 KNVDFSFGQT
+372 K
-382 KILDKISFTIK
+382 DKISFNDLEFSYGESKIIDKLNFTIN
-393 KGESV
+393 KGESI

-418 YNSDSGSISIDGM
+418 FNANSGNIIIDG
-431 EISSITRESLYKKIS
+431 INITDIKRESLYKNIS
-446 IVTQESILFNDTIM
+446 IVTQESILFNDTIF
-460 NNIRIGDLD
+460 NNIKIGNLD
-469 SIDGDIINAAK
+469 SNREDIINAAK
-480 EANAHEFILEQNEK
+480 EANAHDFIKDQLNG
-494 YDTNIGDYG
+494 YDTVIGDYG
-503 GKLSGGQKQRITIA
+503 NKLSGGQKQRLTIA

-537 SESEKHVQ
+537 SESEKKIQ
-545 SAIENLMNQRTVF
+545 DAINKLMHNKTSLI
-558 VIAHRLSTV
+558 IAHKFSTIKKCD
-567 HNASKILVLDNGKI
+567 KIILIDKGRI
-581 VQEGKHEELVNI
+581 VAQGTHDELIKSNS
-593 DGLYKQLHK
+593 LYKNMNELQI
-602 MQFRT
+602 

>member
-1 MNYFTKVLK
+1 MSYFTRVLK
-10 YGLDYTYY
+10 YGIEYYNY
-18 GVLNIVFN
+18 GVLNILFN

-46 LFKQTKGVY
+46 LFKQTKTVY
-55 IKPEYFGISN
+55 TEPEYVGFSN
-65 IREYLEDYFNY
+65 ILEYTEDYFNY
-76 YISRQL
+76 YLSNQL

-121 LLKNLRGKLY
+121 LLKNLRENLY
-131 SKVVSMPISYFLN
+131 SKVLNMPISYFLN

-173 REPLTILFTLI
+173 REPLTIIFTLI
-184 VMFTISPELTLFVIL
+184 VMFTISPQLTLFVTL

-229 LSMIDETISGQ
+229 LSIIDETISGQ

-249 SFFNQ
+249 NFFHN
-254 KFDSINEMLYKFSN
+254 KFKSINNLLYRFSN

-300 LINETISGTTFIVFM
+300 LISETISGTTFIVFM

-344 VFEIIEFKPENDSN
+344 VFEIIEYNKNKYDENRTLDFKKFKKNI
-358 RDQLL
+358 
-363 ETFIDKIEF
+363 TFNNVEF
-372 KNVDFSFGQT
+372 SYGEV
-382 KILDKISFTIK
+382 KILDKISFTIN

-418 YNSDSGSISIDGM
+418 FGPTSGNILIDDINISN
-431 EISSITRESLYKKIS
+431 ITKESLYRNIS
-446 IVTQESILFNDTIM
+446 IVTQESILFNDTIL
-460 NNIRIGDLD
+460 NNIRIGNLEA
-469 SIDGDIINAAK
+469 SKEDIIEASK
-480 EANAHEFILEQNEK
+480 EANAHEFIQEQLNS
-494 YDTNIGDYG
+494 YDTTIGDYG
-503 GKLSGGQKQRITIA
+503 NNLSGGQKQRLTIA

-537 SESEKHVQ
+537 SESEKKIQ
-545 SAIENLMNQRTVF
+545 NAIDKLMHGKTSLI
-558 VIAHRLSTV
+558 IAHKFSTIKKCD
-567 HNASKILVLDNGKI
+567 KIILIDKGRI
-581 VQEGKHEELVNI
+581 IAQGTHQELINSNSSYKNMNELQI
-593 DGLYKQLHK
+593 
-602 MQFRT
+602 

>member
-1 MNYFTKVLK
+1 MNYFTRVLK

-18 GVLNIVFN
+18 GVLNIIFN

-46 LFKQTKGVY
+46 LFKQTKDVY
-55 IKPEYFGISN
+55 TEPEYSGISN

-131 SKVVSMPISYFLN
+131 SRVISMPISYFLN

-249 SFFNQ
+249 SYFNQ
-254 KFDSINEMLYKFSN
+254 KFNSINEMLYKFSN

-344 VFEIIEFKPENDSN
+344 VFEIIEFQPDNDSN

-363 ETFIDKIEF
+363 ETFNDKIEF
-372 KNVDFSFGQT
+372 KNVDFSYGQT
-382 KILDKISFTIK
+382 KILDKISFSIK

-418 YNSDSGSISIDGM
+418 YNSNSGSISIDGM
-431 EISSITRESLYKKIS
+431 EISSITRDSLYKNIS

-469 SIDGDIINAAK
+469 SIDEDIVNAAK
-480 EANAHEFILEQNEK
+480 EANAHEFIIQQIEK

-503 GKLSGGQKQRITIA
+503 GKLSGGQKQRLTIA

-537 SESEKHVQ
+537 SESEKKIQ
-545 SAIENLMNQRTVF
+545 DAIDKLMLDKTSLI
-558 VIAHRLSTV
+558 IAHKFSTIKKCD
-567 HNASKILVLDNGKI
+567 KIILIDKGRI
-581 VQEGKHEELVNI
+581 VAEGTHDELINSNSS
-593 DGLYKQLHK
+593 YKNMNELQ
-602 MQFRT
+602 M

>member
-46 LFKQTKGVY
+46 LFKQTKEVY
-55 IKPEYFGISN
+55 IEPEYSGISN

-131 SKVVSMPISYFLN
+131 SKVISMPISYFLN

-363 ETFIDKIEF
+363 ETFKDKIEF
-372 KNVDFSFGQT
+372 KNVDFSYGQS

-393 KGESV
+393 KGQSV

-480 EANAHEFILEQNEK
+480 EANAHEFILEQSEK

-503 GKLSGGQKQRITIA
+503 GKLSGGQKQRLTIA

-537 SESEKHVQ
+537 SESEKKIQ
-545 SAIENLMNQRTVF
+545 DAIDKLMLDKTSLI
-558 VIAHRLSTV
+558 IAHKFSTIRKCD
-567 HNASKILVLDNGKI
+567 KIILIDKGRI
-581 VQEGKHEELVNI
+581 VAEGTHDELINSNSS
-593 DGLYKQLHK
+593 YKNMNELQ
-602 MQFRT
+602 M

>member
-1 MNYFTKVLK
+1 MSYFTRVLK
-10 YGLDYTYY
+10 YGIDYSYF
-18 GVLNIVFN
+18 GLLNLLFN

-46 LFKQTKGVY
+46 LFKQTEITY
-55 IKPEYFGISN
+55 SKPEYTGIGN
-65 IREYLEDYFNY
+65 IREYLENYFNY
-76 YISRQL
+76 YLSNQL
-82 ETDISSTLILVVG
+82 ETDVSSTLIIVVG
-95 IVIFFFLMKNLFNY
+95 IVVFFFLMKNIFNY

-121 LLKNLRGKLY
+121 LLKNLRENLY
-131 SKVVSMPISYFLN
+131 SKVLNMPISYFLN

-184 VMFTISPELTLFVIL
+184 VMFTISPRLTLFVTL

-229 LSMIDETISGQ
+229 LSIIDETISGQ

-249 SFFNQ
+249 SFFLD
-254 KFDSINEMLYKFSN
+254 KFKSINSLLFKFSN

-300 LINETISGTTFIVFM
+300 LIDETISGTTFIVFM

-344 VFEIIEFKPENDSN
+344 VFEIIEYNKDSEDQKRDVELTKFENKITFKN
-358 RDQLL
+358 
-363 ETFIDKIEF
+363 IEF
-372 KNVDFSFGQT
+372 NYGES
-382 KILDKISFTIK
+382 KILDKISFTIN

-408 TTIANLLNGF
+408 TTIANILNGF
-418 YNSDSGSISIDGM
+418 FNPKSGNLLIDNNDISK
-431 EISSITRESLYKKIS
+431 ITKESLYKNIS
-446 IVTQESILFNDTIM
+446 IVTQESILFNDSIL
-460 NNIRIGDLD
+460 NNIKIGNLD
-469 SIDGDIINAAK
+469 SNKEDVIIAAK
-480 EANAHEFILEQNEK
+480 ESNAHEFIEQQLYG
-494 YDTNIGDYG
+494 YDTIIGDYG
-503 GKLSGGQKQRITIA
+503 NKLSGGQKQRLTIA

-537 SESEKHVQ
+537 SKSEKKIQ
-545 SAIENLMNQRTVF
+545 DAINKLMEGKTSLI
-558 VIAHRLSTV
+558 IAHKFSTIKKCD
-567 HNASKILVLDNGKI
+567 KIILIDKGKI
-581 VQEGKHEELVNI
+581 IAQGTHEELINSNSS
-593 DGLYKQLHK
+593 YKNMNELQI
-602 MQFRT
+602 

>member
-1 MNYFTKVLK
+1 MNYFTRVLK
-10 YGLDYTYY
+10 YGIDYSYF
-18 GVLNIVFN
+18 GLLNILFN

-46 LFKQTKGVY
+46 LFKQTEIVY
-55 IKPEYFGISN
+55 TKPEYTGIGN
-65 IREYLEDYFNY
+65 IREYLESYFNY
-76 YISRQL
+76 YLSNQL
-82 ETDISSTLILVVG
+82 ETDVSSTLIIVVG
-95 IVIFFFLMKNLFNY
+95 IVVFFFLMKNIFNY

-121 LLKNLRGKLY
+121 LLKNLRENLY
-131 SKVVSMPISYFLN
+131 SKILNMPISYFLN

-184 VMFTISPELTLFVIL
+184 VMFTISPRLTLFVTL

-229 LSMIDETISGQ
+229 LSIIDETISGQ

-249 SFFNQ
+249 SFFLD
-254 KFDSINEMLYKFSN
+254 KFKSINSLLFKFSN

-300 LINETISGTTFIVFM
+300 LISETISGTTFIVFM

-344 VFEIIEFKPENDSN
+344 VFEIIEYNNDRVDQKRDVELIKFENKI
-358 RDQLL
+358 
-363 ETFIDKIEF
+363 TFENIEF
-372 KNVDFSFGQT
+372 NYGDS
-382 KILDKISFTIK
+382 KILDKISFTIN

-408 TTIANLLNGF
+408 TTIANILNGF
-418 YNSDSGSISIDGM
+418 FNPKSGNLLIDNNNISQ
-431 EISSITRESLYKKIS
+431 ITKESLYKNIS
-446 IVTQESILFNDTIM
+446 IVTQESILFNDSIL
-460 NNIRIGDLD
+460 NNIKIGNLD
-469 SIDGDIINAAK
+469 SKKEDVINAAK
-480 EANAHEFILEQNEK
+480 EANAHEFIEQQLDGYN
-494 YDTNIGDYG
+494 TMIGDYG
-503 GKLSGGQKQRITIA
+503 NKLSGGQKQRLTIA

-537 SESEKHVQ
+537 SKSEKKIQ
-545 SAIENLMNQRTVF
+545 DAINKLMQGKTSLI
-558 VIAHRLSTV
+558 IAHKFSTIKKCD
-567 HNASKILVLDNGKI
+567 KIILIDKGKI
-581 VQEGKHEELVNI
+581 IAQGTHEELINSNSS
-593 DGLYKQLHK
+593 YKNMNELQI
-602 MQFRT
+602 

>member
-1 MNYFTKVLK
+1 MNYFTRVLK
-10 YGLDYTYY
+10 YGLDYTYH

-55 IKPEYFGISN
+55 VKPNYSGISN
-65 IREYLEDYFNY
+65 IREYLENYFNY
-76 YISRQL
+76 YISTQL

-131 SKVVSMPISYFLN
+131 SKVISMPVSYFLN

-173 REPLTILFTLI
+173 REPLTIFFTLV

-254 KFDSINEMLYKFSN
+254 KFNSINEILYRFSN

-344 VFEIIEFKPENDSN
+344 VFEIIEFKHDNDSN
-358 RDQLL
+358 RNQLL
-363 ETFIDKIEF
+363 ETFNDKIEF
-372 KNVDFSFGQT
+372 KNVDFSYGQS

-418 YNSDSGSISIDGM
+418 YNSDSGSISIDGI
-431 EISSITRESLYKKIS
+431 EISSITRESLYKNIS
-446 IVTQESILFNDTIM
+446 IVTQESILFNDTIK

-469 SIDGDIINAAK
+469 SIDEDIVNAAK
-480 EANAHEFILEQNEK
+480 EANAHEFILEQNKE

-503 GKLSGGQKQRITIA
+503 GKLSGGQKQRLTIA

-537 SESEKHVQ
+537 SESEKKIQ
-545 SAIENLMNQRTVF
+545 DAIDKLMLNKTSLI
-558 VIAHRLSTV
+558 IAHKFSTIKKCD
-567 HNASKILVLDNGKI
+567 KIILIDKGRI
-581 VQEGKHEELVNI
+581 VGEGTHDELINSNSS
-593 DGLYKQLHK
+593 YKNMNELQ
-602 MQFRT
+602 M

>member
-10 YGLDYTYY
+10 YGLEYSYFA
-18 GVLNIVFN
+18 VLNILFN

-46 LFKQTKGVY
+46 LFKQTKKVY
-55 IKPEYFGISN
+55 EMPVYSGIGN
-65 IREYLEDYFNY
+65 IREYAENYFNY
-76 YISRQL
+76 YISKQL
-82 ETDISSTLILVVG
+82 ETDISTTLIIVVS
-95 IVIFFFLMKNLFNY
+95 IVIFFFLMKNVFNY
-109 LALYNI
+109 LALFNI

-121 LLKNLRGKLY
+121 LLKKLRESLY
-131 SKVVSMPISYFLN
+131 SKVLVMPIPYFIN

-214 LRKDSKEVQQQQSNF
+214 LRKDSKQVQQQQSNF
-229 LSMIDETISGQ
+229 LSILDETINGQ

-249 SFFNQ
+249 SFFSR
-254 KFDSINEMLYKFSN
+254 KFDKINHLLFKYSN

-291 LLWFGGKMV
+291 LLWFGGRMV
-300 LINETISGTTFIVFM
+300 LVSESISGTTFIVFM

-344 VFEIIEFKPENDSN
+344 VFEIIEYDKYTNDGTRNIEIEEFK
-358 RDQLL
+358 
-363 ETFIDKIEF
+363 DKISFQDLEF
-372 KNVDFSFGQT
+372 SYGES
-382 KILDKISFTIK
+382 KILDGITFTIK

-408 TTIANLLNGF
+408 STIANLLNGF
-418 YNSDSGSISIDGM
+418 FSADSGSLLIDGIN
-431 EISSITRESLYKKIS
+431 ISDIKRESLYKNIS
-446 IVTQESILFNDTIM
+446 IVTQESILFNDNIF
-460 NNIRIGDLD
+460 NNIKIGNLD
-469 SIDGDIINAAK
+469 SEKEDIISAAK
-480 EANAHEFILEQNEK
+480 EANAHEFIEEQINGYE
-494 YDTNIGDYG
+494 TVIGDYG
-503 GKLSGGQKQRITIA
+503 NKLSGGQKQRLTIA

-537 SESEKHVQ
+537 SKSEKKIQ
-545 SAIENLMNQRTVF
+545 DAINKLMQGKTSLI
-558 VIAHRLSTV
+558 IAHKFSTIKKCD
-567 HNASKILVLDNGKI
+567 KIILIDKGRI
-581 VQEGKHEELVNI
+581 IAQGTHEELINSNSS
-593 DGLYKQLHK
+593 YKNMNELQI
-602 MQFRT
+602 

>member
-1 MNYFTKVLK
+1 MSYFTRVLK
-10 YGLDYTYY
+10 YGIEYYNY
-18 GVLNIVFN
+18 GVLNIFFN

-46 LFKQTKGVY
+46 LFKQTKTVY
-55 IKPEYFGISN
+55 TEPEYGGFNN
-65 IREYLEDYFNY
+65 ILEYTEDYFNY
-76 YISRQL
+76 YLSNQL

-121 LLKNLRGKLY
+121 LLKNLRENLY
-131 SKVVSMPISYFLN
+131 SKVLNMPISYFVN

-173 REPLTILFTLI
+173 REPLTIIFTLI
-184 VMFTISPELTLFVIL
+184 VMFTISPQLTLFVTL

-229 LSMIDETISGQ
+229 LSIIDETISGQ

-249 SFFNQ
+249 NFFHN
-254 KFDSINEMLYKFSN
+254 KFKGINNLIYRFSN
-268 KVINRKNLAGPFSEF
+268 KVINRKNLAGPLSEF

-300 LINETISGTTFIVFM
+300 LISETISGTTFIVFM
-315 GLAYNILTPAKNLSK
+315 GLAYNILTPAKNISK

-344 VFEIIEFKPENDSN
+344 VFEIIEYNKNKYDENRTLDFKKFKKNI
-358 RDQLL
+358 
-363 ETFIDKIEF
+363 TFN
-372 KNVDFSFGQT
+372 NVEFSFGEV
-382 KILDKISFTIK
+382 KILDKISFTIN

-418 YNSDSGSISIDGM
+418 FGPTSGNILIDDINISN
-431 EISSITRESLYKKIS
+431 ITKESLYRSIS
-446 IVTQESILFNDTIM
+446 IVTQESILFNDTIL
-460 NNIRIGDLD
+460 NNIRIGNLKA
-469 SIDGDIINAAK
+469 SKEDIIEASK
-480 EANAHEFILEQNEK
+480 EANAHEFIQEQLNS
-494 YDTNIGDYG
+494 YDTTIGDYG
-503 GKLSGGQKQRITIA
+503 NNLSGGQKQRLTIA

-537 SESEKHVQ
+537 SESEKKIQ
-545 SAIENLMNQRTVF
+545 NAIDKLMHGKTSLI
-558 VIAHRLSTV
+558 IAHKFSTITKCD
-567 HNASKILVLDNGKI
+567 KIILIDKGRI
-581 VQEGKHEELVNI
+581 IAQGTHQELINSNSSYKNMNELQI
-593 DGLYKQLHK
+593 
-602 MQFRT
+602 

>member
-10 YGLDYTYY
+10 YGLEYSYFA
-18 GVLNIVFN
+18 VLNILFN

-46 LFKQTKGVY
+46 LFKQTKKVY
-55 IKPEYFGISN
+55 EAPVYSGIGN
-65 IREYLEDYFNY
+65 IREYAENYFNY
-76 YISRQL
+76 YISKQL
-82 ETDISSTLILVVG
+82 ETDISTTLIIVVS
-95 IVIFFFLMKNLFNY
+95 IVIFFFLMKNVFNY
-109 LALYNI
+109 LALFNI

-121 LLKNLRGKLY
+121 LLKKLRESLY
-131 SKVVSMPISYFLN
+131 SKVLVMPIPYFIN

-208 SIIGKK
+208 SIIGKR

-229 LSMIDETISGQ
+229 LSIIDETISGQ

-249 SFFNQ
+249 SFFSR
-254 KFDSINEMLYKFSN
+254 KFDKINHLLYKYSN

-291 LLWFGGKMV
+291 LLWFGGRMV
-300 LINETISGTTFIVFM
+300 LVSESISGTTFIVFM

-344 VFEIIEFKPENDSN
+344 VFEIIEYDKYSNDRTRNIEIEEFK
-358 RDQLL
+358 
-363 ETFIDKIEF
+363 DKISFQDLEF
-372 KNVDFSFGQT
+372 SYGES
-382 KILDKISFTIK
+382 KILDGITFTIK

-408 TTIANLLNGF
+408 STIANLLNGF
-418 YNSDSGSISIDGM
+418 FSADSGSLLIDGIN
-431 EISSITRESLYKKIS
+431 ISDIKRESLYKNIS
-446 IVTQESILFNDTIM
+446 IVTQESILFNDNIF
-460 NNIRIGDLD
+460 NNIKIGNLN
-469 SIDGDIINAAK
+469 SEKEDIISAAK
-480 EANAHEFILEQNEK
+480 EANAHEFIEEQINGYE
-494 YDTNIGDYG
+494 TVIGDYG
-503 GKLSGGQKQRITIA
+503 NKLSGGQKQRLTIA

-537 SESEKHVQ
+537 SKSEKKIQ
-545 SAIENLMNQRTVF
+545 DAINKLMQGKTSLI
-558 VIAHRLSTV
+558 IAHKFSTIKKCD
-567 HNASKILVLDNGKI
+567 KIILIDKGRI
-581 VQEGKHEELVNI
+581 IAQGTHEELINSNSS
-593 DGLYKQLHK
+593 YKNMNELQI
-602 MQFRT
+602 

>member
-10 YGLDYTYY
+10 YGLEYSYFA
-18 GVLNIVFN
+18 VLNIIFN

-46 LFKQTKGVY
+46 LFKQTKKVY
-55 IKPEYFGISN
+55 KAPVYSGIGN
-65 IREYLEDYFNY
+65 IREYAENYFNY
-76 YISRQL
+76 YISKQL
-82 ETDISSTLILVVG
+82 ETDISTTLIIVVS
-95 IVIFFFLMKNLFNY
+95 IVIFFFLMKNVFNY
-109 LALYNI
+109 LALFNI
-115 TFVKNG
+115 TYVKNG
-121 LLKNLRGKLY
+121 LLKKLRESLY
-131 SKVVSMPISYFLN
+131 FKVLVMPIPYFIN

-208 SIIGKK
+208 SIIGKR

-229 LSMIDETISGQ
+229 LSIIDETISGQ

-249 SFFNQ
+249 SFFSR
-254 KFDSINEMLYKFSN
+254 KFDKINHLLYKYSN

-291 LLWFGGKMV
+291 LLWFGGRMV
-300 LINETISGTTFIVFM
+300 LVSESISGTTFIVFM

-344 VFEIIEFKPENDSN
+344 VFEIIEYDKYSNDGTRNIEIEEFK
-358 RDQLL
+358 
-363 ETFIDKIEF
+363 DKISFQDLEF
-372 KNVDFSFGQT
+372 SYGES
-382 KILDKISFTIK
+382 KILDGITFTIK

-408 TTIANLLNGF
+408 STIANLLNGF
-418 YNSDSGSISIDGM
+418 FSADSGSLLIDGIN
-431 EISSITRESLYKKIS
+431 ISDIKRESLYKNIS
-446 IVTQESILFNDTIM
+446 IVTQESILFNDNIF
-460 NNIRIGDLD
+460 NNIKIGNLD
-469 SIDGDIINAAK
+469 SEKEDIISAAK
-480 EANAHEFILEQNEK
+480 EANAHEFIEEQINGYE
-494 YDTNIGDYG
+494 TVIGDYG
-503 GKLSGGQKQRITIA
+503 NKLSGGQKQRLTIA

-537 SESEKHVQ
+537 SKSEKKIQ
-545 SAIENLMNQRTVF
+545 DAINKLMQGKTSLI
-558 VIAHRLSTV
+558 IAHKFSTIKKCD
-567 HNASKILVLDNGKI
+567 KIILIDKGRI
-581 VQEGKHEELVNI
+581 IAQGTHEELINSNSS
-593 DGLYKQLHK
+593 YKNMNELQI
-602 MQFRT
+602 

>member
-10 YGLDYTYY
+10 YGLEYSYFA
-18 GVLNIVFN
+18 VLNILFN

-46 LFKQTKGVY
+46 LFKQTKKVY
-55 IKPEYFGISN
+55 EVPEYSGIGN
-65 IREYLEDYFNY
+65 IREYAENYFNY
-76 YISRQL
+76 YISKQL
-82 ETDISSTLILVVG
+82 ETDISTTLIIVVS
-95 IVIFFFLMKNLFNY
+95 IVIFFFLMKNVFNY
-109 LALYNI
+109 LALFNI

-121 LLKNLRGKLY
+121 LLKKLRESLY
-131 SKVVSMPISYFLN
+131 SKVLVMPIPYFIN

-208 SIIGKK
+208 SIIGKR

-229 LSMIDETISGQ
+229 LSIIDETISGQ

-249 SFFNQ
+249 SFFSR
-254 KFDSINEMLYKFSN
+254 KFDKINHLLFKYSN

-291 LLWFGGKMV
+291 LLWFGGRMV
-300 LINETISGTTFIVFM
+300 LVSESISGTTFIVFM

-344 VFEIIEFKPENDSN
+344 VFEIIEYDKYSNDGTRNIEIEEFK
-358 RDQLL
+358 
-363 ETFIDKIEF
+363 DKISFQDLEF
-372 KNVDFSFGQT
+372 SYGES
-382 KILDKISFTIK
+382 KILDGITFTIK

-408 TTIANLLNGF
+408 STIANLLNGF
-418 YNSDSGSISIDGM
+418 FSADSGSLLIDGIN
-431 EISSITRESLYKKIS
+431 ISDIKRESLYKNIS
-446 IVTQESILFNDTIM
+446 IVTQESILFNDNIF
-460 NNIRIGDLD
+460 NNIKIGNLD
-469 SIDGDIINAAK
+469 AEKEDIIRAAK
-480 EANAHEFILEQNEK
+480 EANAHEFIEEQINGYE
-494 YDTNIGDYG
+494 TVIGDYG
-503 GKLSGGQKQRITIA
+503 NKLSGGQKQRLTIA

-537 SESEKHVQ
+537 SKSEKKIQ
-545 SAIENLMNQRTVF
+545 DAINKLMQGKTSLI
-558 VIAHRLSTV
+558 IAHKFSTIKKCD
-567 HNASKILVLDNGKI
+567 KIILIDKGRI
-581 VQEGKHEELVNI
+581 IAQGTHEELINSNSS
-593 DGLYKQLHK
+593 YKNMNELQI
-602 MQFRT
+602 